1 MPEIDSK
8 NIEIEGEHKM
18 KTLVDMSAMTV
29 IKDAWEAT
37 GKSQIELAEEIN
49 VTRQN

>member
-29 IKDAWEAT
+29 IKDVWEAT